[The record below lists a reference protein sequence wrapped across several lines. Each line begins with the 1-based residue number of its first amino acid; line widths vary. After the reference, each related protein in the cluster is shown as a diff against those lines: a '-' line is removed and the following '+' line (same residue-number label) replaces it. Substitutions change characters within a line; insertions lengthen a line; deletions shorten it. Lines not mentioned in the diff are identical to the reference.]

1 MSLLFDESLK
11 SIDYIFKFVG
21 IYLDRTIL
29 NTAEHIIKF
38 RSLYIINFLWLI
50 TDVTGEI
57 LWIIQGAR
65 HGKSLIELT
74 YIAPCTTFC
83 ILANIKALSLLLN
96 DDKVKQLF
104 KQLRDMENNINIGD
118 EIVKKK
124 IVAEE
129 KKFLRAVIKA
139 LSVVNALTLIL
150 FSVSPV
156 LFMGLEYKKSG
167 QIELVL
173 PFLIVYPFNPYDIK
187 YWPFVYMHQI
197 WSANL
202 VVTQFAGT
210 DCLFYTCCTSICT
223 QFRLLHHDIETIIP
237 ERNFGENEFLE
248 KFKKLATRHEGIMQ
262 SVIQLESIYTKS
274 TLFNF
279 VSSSFL
285 ICLTGF
291 NVTAIGDIGFML
303 SFLSFLLT
311 SLMQIYLLC
320 FYGDMVMTSSMEVSN
335 AMYNSKWYTVSARAA
350 KHLYVGQMRAQKPS
364 KLTAFGYAD
373 VNLNAFR
380 KILSTA
386 CSYFALLQTMESPT
400 QA

>member
-11 SIDYIFKFVG
+11 SIEFLFKYVG

-38 RSLYIINFLWLI
+38 RSLYVINFLWLN
-50 TDVTGEI
+50 TDVIAEI
-57 LWIIQGAR
+57 LWIIQGAL

-74 YIAPCTTFC
+74 YIVPCTTLC
-83 ILANIKALSLLLN
+83 MLANIKTLSLVFN
-96 DDKVKQLF
+96 DVKVKQLF
-104 KQLRDMENNINIGD
+104 EQLRNMENNINIDD
-118 EIVKKK
+118 EVVKKK
-124 IVAEE
+124 IVVDG

-139 LSVVNALTLIL
+139 LRVINTLTLIL
-150 FSVSPV
+150 FSVSPL

-187 YWPFVYMHQI
+187 YWPFVYVHQV
-197 WSANL
+197 WGTYL
-202 VVTQFAGT
+202 VLTQVSGT
-210 DCLFYTCCTSICT
+210 DCLFYTSCTSICT
-223 QFRLLHHDIETIIP
+223 QFRLLQNDIETIIP
-237 ERNFGENEFLE
+237 ERNFDEIVFREE
-248 KFKKLATRHEGIMQ
+248 FKKLAVRHDGIMQ

-279 VSSSFL
+279 VTSSFL

-291 NVTAIGDIGFML
+291 NVTALGDIGFML
-303 SFLSFLLT
+303 SFFSFLLM

-320 FYGDMVMTSSMEVSN
+320 FYGDMIMTSSMEVSN
-335 AMYNSKWYTVSARAA
+335 AMYNSKWYTVNAKVA
-350 KHLYVGQMRAQKPS
+350 KHLYVVQMRAQKPS
-364 KLTAFGYAD
+364 KLTAYSYAD
-373 VNLNAFR
+373 VNLKAFT

-386 CSYFALLQTMESPT
+386 WSYFALLKTMESPT
-400 QA
+400 RA